1 MDKLV
6 NYIEWRSANYGAIK
20 GTASA
25 NSMYYTIGVNL
36 VRISDHMKYSEN
48 NGKNVDYYFMI
59 QPNDTYIFIPNPK
72 YNSDGK
78 MYMRIVT
85 YSEAKEF
92 IKSLH
97 DFALQYESITQWY
110 KPENWNREP
119 IVPEQVNEKP
129 VETKPN
135 DRIPWEEFKTKYMEG
150 DNGPNRM
157 SVVSKIETL
166 VYGCPQKGKI
176 NTKLL
181 NMSTVYHKLTSTQYN
196 TLMSWLGEAK

>member
-1 MDKLV
+1 MDRLI
-6 NYIEWRSANYGAIK
+6 NYIEWRSAKYGAIK

-25 NSMYYTIGVNL
+25 KSMYYTIGVNL

-48 NGKNVDYYFMI
+48 SGKNVDYYFII

-72 YNSDGK
+72 LNSDGK

-97 DFALQYESITQWY
+97 DFAIQYESISKWY
-110 KPENWNREP
+110 RPEYWNREP
-119 IVPEQVNEKP
+119 VTQEEMKEKS
-129 VETKPN
+129 VTDKPN
-135 DRIPWEEFKTKYMEG
+135 GRLTWEDFKTKYMEG

-157 SVVSKIETL
+157 SVVSRLETL
-166 VYGCPQKGKI
+166 VYGCPQKGNI
-176 NTKLL
+176 NTKML
-181 NMSTVYHKLTSTQYN
+181 NMSTTYDKLTSTQYN
-196 TLMSWLGEAK
+196 TLMTWLGEA